1 VRRSLVV
8 YGDLERAIRTESVL
22 AVAHWWGVTTN
33 TVTNW
38 RRTLA
43 VERYNPGTVKA
54 FRAVYDD
61 PARSRKMRAAKLG
74 KRRAPHTDESK
85 EKIRAALK
93 RYYGT

>member
-8 YGDLERAIRTESVL
+8 YGDLESAIRTESVL
-22 AVAHWWGVTTN
+22 AVAHWWGVTDT

-38 RRTLA
+38 RRSLG
-43 VERYNPGTVKA
+43 VERYNAGTVKLR
-54 FRAVYDD
+54 RASYDD
-61 PARSRKMRAAKLG
+61 PERSRKMRAAKLG
-74 KRRAPHTDESK
+74 KRRAPHTAESK